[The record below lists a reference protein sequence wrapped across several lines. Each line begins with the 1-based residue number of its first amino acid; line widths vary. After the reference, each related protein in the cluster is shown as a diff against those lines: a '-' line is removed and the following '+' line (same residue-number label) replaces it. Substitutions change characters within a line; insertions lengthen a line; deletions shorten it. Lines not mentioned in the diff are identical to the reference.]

1 MNNATSRT
9 PCWPVHLFRIGLGVV
24 LLGPAIVMAE
34 MDICQPQDE
43 SSHLSFGYYQQDWN
57 ELDDG
62 AGQIRRTD
70 QNSELHYE
78 LNDTWSLGVGHRYVI
93 LDVAPQQL
101 QTNGHLHTVSFPFHR
116 QSGSDG
122 KSFRFSIAPAL
133 SASSNVMKDPGEYS
147 ADTFQLLAAA
157 VWSAKLSDKTDLRYG
172 LCADHRFGQYAVYP
186 SIGLDWRPRADLQ
199 VTFGFP
205 VTRVTYQ
212 ASPRVDMSLRITPDG
227 NEWHVKNRDLT
238 RQSQL
243 VYEAMQIGWALNW
256 QARERLTLTVDIARL
271 MRSRYDVVLADDS
284 RVELALDAATRV
296 GAAFA
301 WRF

>member
-9 PCWPVHLFRIGLGVV
+9 PCWPVRLSRIGLGVV

-34 MDICQPQDE
+34 MDICLPPDE
-43 SSHLSFGYYQQDWN
+43 SSHLSFGYYQQDRN
-57 ELDDG
+57 ELDG
-62 AGQIRRTD
+62 GTGQIRRTD

-78 LNDTWSLGVGHRYVI
+78 LNDTWSLGIGHRYVI
-93 LDVAPQQL
+93 LDVAPTQL

-116 QSGSDG
+116 QSSSGDR
-122 KSFRFSIAPAL
+122 SFRLSIAPAL
-133 SASSNVMKDPGEYS
+133 SASSNVMKDPDEYS

-157 VWSAKLSDKTDLRYG
+157 VWSRKLSDEADLRYG
-172 LCADHRFGQYAVYP
+172 LCADHRFGHYAVYP
-186 SIGLDWRPRADLQ
+186 SVILDWRPRTDLQ
-199 VTFGFP
+199 LTLGFP
-205 VTRVTYQ
+205 VTQVTYR
-212 ASPRVDMSLRITPDG
+212 ASPRVDMSLRVTPEG
-227 NEWHVKNRDLT
+227 NEWHVRNRDLT

-243 VYEAMQIGWALNW
+243 VYEALQIGWALNW
-256 QARERLTLTVDIARL
+256 QARERLMLTVDVARL